1 MWIMPTLWKFNEGA
15 SLDVGDADGAM
26 NHLVR
31 LKMGLDA
38 KKAYSKKLGVCL
50 VKTVLPCVLGD
61 IVLWQRGPQN
71 ILSSPSVRVSQT

>member
-1 MWIMPTLWKFNEGA
+1 
-15 SLDVGDADGAM
+15 M

-38 KKAYSKKLGVCL
+38 KKAYGKTLGVCL

-61 IVLWQRGPQN
+61 VVL
-71 ILSSPSVRVSQT
+71 